1 MTDLPGI
8 YSLDSANDANSIDE
22 SIASSAISSMPA
34 DLIIN
39 VVDATSLERSLYM
52 TLQLRELGRP
62 MVVVLNKLDALHRER
77 QEIDVEALSKNSVVL
92 FIFYLPLI
100 KSKCRSS
107 KKIYMTC
114 YNIQKRLDSMGWLPT
129 LW

>member
-1 MTDLPGI
+1 MPGI
-8 YSLDSANDANSIDE
+8 YSLDSANDANSVDE
-22 SIASSAISSMPA
+22 SIASSAISAMPA

-77 QEIDVEALSKNSVVL
+77 QEIDVEALSEILGCPVFILSALNKNKWQILSV
-92 FIFYLPLI
+92 
-100 KSKCRSS
+100 
-107 KKIYMTC
+107 
-114 YNIQKRLDSMGWLPT
+114 N
-129 LW
+129 